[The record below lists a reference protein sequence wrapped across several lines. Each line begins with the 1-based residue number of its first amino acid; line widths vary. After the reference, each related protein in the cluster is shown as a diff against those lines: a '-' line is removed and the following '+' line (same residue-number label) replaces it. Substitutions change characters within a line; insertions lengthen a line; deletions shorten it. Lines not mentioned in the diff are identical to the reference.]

1 MTLRVEV
8 VPVEFVHTVWPK
20 IERYIEAAIEHAN
33 GALTVEEVKVRVT
46 DGAWML
52 IIAIN
57 NSDTIQGT
65 AVVSFFNRADNR
77 VAYVTSI
84 GGRLLANADTFSQ
97 FCGILRAHG
106 ATCIEGTVRDSLL
119 RLWERIGA
127 RKQSNYIQ
135 ITL

>member
-20 IERYIEAAIEHAN
+20 IEHYIETAIEHAN

-52 IIAIN
+52 VIAIN

-84 GGRLLANADTFSQ
+84 GGRLIANTDTFSQ
-97 FCGILRAHG
+97 FCDILRAHG

-135 ITL
+135 ISL

>member
-8 VPVEFVHTVWPK
+8 VPSEFLNITWPK
-20 IERYIEAAIEHAN
+20 VEKYIAAAVEYSN
-33 GALTVEEVKVRVT
+33 GMLSVEEVKVRVL
-46 DGAWML
+46 DGAWTL
-52 IIAIN
+52 IVAIDD
-57 NSDTIQGT
+57 SDIIQGA
-65 AVVSFFNRADNR
+65 AVVSFFNRTDNR

-84 GGRLLANADTFSQ
+84 GGRLISNKKAFSQ
-97 FCGILRAHG
+97 LRDLLKKYG
-106 ATCIEGTVRDSLL
+106 ATCIEGTTRDSTL